1 MKMLNRG
8 NSSSSPVLI
17 MPDGNTAE
25 MEKTDSLV
33 LEQNGIYTIKTAGEN
48 GREHSSRVLC
58 QEGWKELYNK
68 VNHFYKE
75 YFQDD
80 MRRFYRVISKD
91 RRKPDG
97 VTYEGVKFG
106 VRGSLFLQNGRVW
119 RFCRLGHDE
128 KLYSVRKRTAV

>member
-68 VNHFYKE
+68 VNHFIRSI
-75 YFQDD
+75 FR
-80 MRRFYRVISKD
+80 M
-91 RRKPDG
+91 
-97 VTYEGVKFG
+97 TAA
-106 VRGSLFLQNGRVW
+106 LFTV
-119 RFCRLGHDE
+119 
-128 KLYSVRKRTAV
+128 